1 MDPNQKESQRQII
14 NTDLENIA
22 QKLNLIYNHF
32 MYLKIFIDS
41 KDEELHQVY
50 KEAVQKHNEKIMKN
64 PEIIDAGFDLFTPL
78 QTEKEEEIK
87 TQNKTIILYEES
99 QKPKKPYTLDFKVV
113 CSAQMVTDI
122 DITSQ
127 EEVLYHTGYD
137 MRPRSSLS
145 NTNLRLANSVGTIDA
160 GYRGHLMGKFDLIH
174 SQLLPNTD
182 FTKLGYILDKYVR
195 LVQICAPNLLPIL
208 VKIVDTK
215 EELGTTLRGE
225 GGFGS
230 TSRGTEVPP
239 SLRDT
244 PTLLF

>member
-1 MDPNQKESQRQII
+1 MQEKSHREII
-14 NTDLENIA
+14 NTHLENIA
-22 QKLNLIYNHF
+22 QQLNLIYNHF

-41 KDEELHQVY
+41 KDEEFHRVY
-50 KEAVQKHNEKIMKN
+50 KEAVKKHNEKIMKN
-64 PEIIDAGFDLFTPL
+64 PEMIDAGFDLFTPL
-78 QTEKEEEIK
+78 QTETETED
-87 TQNKTIILYEES
+87 KTIILYEDS
-99 QKPKKPYTLDFKVV
+99 KKPKKTHTIDFKVV

-145 NTNLRLANSVGTIDA
+145 NTSLRLANSVGTIDA

-174 SQLLPNTD
+174 SELLPNTD
-182 FTKLGYILDKYVR
+182 FANLGYSLDKYVR

-215 EELGTTLRGE
+215 EELGTSLRGE

-230 TSRGTEVPP
+230 SGK
-239 SLRDT
+239 
-244 PTLLF
+244 

>member
-1 MDPNQKESQRQII
+1 MEQNQTQEEPQREII

-41 KDEELHQVY
+41 KDEGLHQVY

-78 QTEKEEEIK
+78 QTEKEEEFK
-87 TQNKTIILYEES
+87 NKTIILYEDV
-99 QKPKKPYTLDFKVV
+99 QKPKKTHTIDFKVV

-145 NTNLRLANSVGTIDA
+145 NTNLRLANSVGTIDS

-174 SQLLPNTD
+174 SELLSNTD
-182 FTKLGYILDKYVR
+182 FMKLGYSFDKYVR

-215 EELGTTLRGE
+215 EELGTSLRGE

-230 TSRGTEVPP
+230 SGRGTEVPP
-239 SLRDT
+239 TT
-244 PTLLF
+244 PTL